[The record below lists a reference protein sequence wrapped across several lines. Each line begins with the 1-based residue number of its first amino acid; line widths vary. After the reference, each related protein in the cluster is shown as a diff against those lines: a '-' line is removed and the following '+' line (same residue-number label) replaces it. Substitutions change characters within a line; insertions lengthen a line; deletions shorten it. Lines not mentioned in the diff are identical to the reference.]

1 MTIIHEDRL
10 SDSPYVELVTQGH
23 TASAGS
29 TIRPAESHWHMVIR
43 QLYGDIQLLVVG
55 PHSSAGTISY
65 GEGAELLW
73 IKFKLGVFMPHL
85 PTRRHTDL
93 ETPLP
98 GAASQSFWLK
108 GSAWQF
114 PDYDNV
120 ETFVHRLVRE
130 EILVRDSVVSG
141 VLEGHLHHVPPRTV
155 RHRFLQATGLTQGQ
169 IFQMERAQ
177 QAAEQLQQGA
187 SILDTVHD
195 LGYFDQPHL
204 TRALKQWIGYTP
216 AQIIRNS
223 RPEAC
228 HSIQDTSFI
237 SGYDADILIAAR
249 QEMTHGYG
257 WRRLLDV
264 GGWLYRRAER

>member
-1 MTIIHEDRL
+1 MTIIHEERS
-10 SDSPYVELVTQGH
+10 SDSPYVELVMQGR
-23 TASAGS
+23 TVSGGA

-43 QLYGDIQLLVVG
+43 KLYGDIQLLVVG
-55 PHSSAGTISY
+55 PLSSAGVISY

-85 PTRRHTDL
+85 PTRKNVDV

-98 GAASQSFWLK
+98 GAASRSFWLK

-120 ETFVHRLVRE
+120 ETFVARLGHE
-130 EILVRDSVVSG
+130 EVLVCDPVVSG
-141 VLEGHLHHVPPRTV
+141 VLQGHLHHVPPRTV
-155 RHRFLQATGLTQGQ
+155 RHRFLQATGLAQSQ

-177 QAAEQLQQGA
+177 QATAQLQQGA

-204 TRALKQWIGYTP
+204 TRSLKQWIGYTP

-228 HSIQDTSFI
+228 YSMQ
-237 SGYDADILIAAR
+237 DADLVSDYEADTLSAAR
-249 QEMTHGYG
+249 
-257 WRRLLDV
+257 
-264 GGWLYRRAER
+264 